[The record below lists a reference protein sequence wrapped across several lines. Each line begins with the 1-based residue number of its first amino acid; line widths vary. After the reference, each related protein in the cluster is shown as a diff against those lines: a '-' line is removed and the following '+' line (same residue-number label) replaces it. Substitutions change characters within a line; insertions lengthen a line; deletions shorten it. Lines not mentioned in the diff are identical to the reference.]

1 MPGIT
6 GIIAKT
12 PQKGHRRALDI
23 MLGGM
28 LREPFYSSGTSVHD
42 DLGVVLGWTC
52 HQGSF
57 CDCMPVTNEERNI
70 VLVLFGECFVD
81 TSIAGWLRER
91 GHRFP
96 GSDASCLVHWY
107 EERGEDLFRELNG
120 WFSGVLVD
128 LRQRTCI
135 LFNDRYGMQRIY
147 YHENKDG
154 FFFSSEAKALLALHP
169 ELRRLDERGLA
180 EQLTC
185 GCVLEDRTLFRGVS
199 LLPGA
204 SAWTFS
210 PGGRLD
216 RTAYFK
222 PQEWEEQ
229 PKLPDDQFYSR
240 LRDTFSAIVPRYT
253 RSTQRIGVS
262 LTGGLDTRMIMAHAD
277 AAPGA
282 LPCYTFGGMYRDCY
296 DVKVA
301 RKVARACGQPHEV
314 IPLNGGFL
322 SDFAAHAERTVLLSD
337 GNLEV
342 SGAPEIYVNRIAR
355 EIAPVRLTGNH
366 GSEIMRDVRFLR
378 ARPPQQPLFHRDLEP
393 YLHKAVDTYNR
404 TSSGHPLT
412 FSAFKEAPWFHVN
425 RLAVE
430 QSQVTMR
437 SPYLDNDLVELLYRA
452 SPEVRASEAT
462 TLRLIADG
470 NPRLAAIFTD
480 RGYGGTSN
488 PFVAKAARMYYE
500 LSFLS
505 EYAYDYGMPQWVA
518 SIDHLFSFLHLERL
532 FLGRHKFYHF
542 RIWYR
547 DQLSSYVKEILLDP
561 RTLARPLVNRASLET
576 VVREHTEGLRN
587 HTTAITRMLTM
598 ELVHR
603 LLVDHAPSQNT
614 EHLDADAGPVV
625 TSAGW
630 PDPVQNARVTMT
642 DDASPRDRGAFPERA
657 GDARP
662 GSPADLR

>member
-6 GIIAKT
+6 GIIANA
-12 PQKGHRRALDI
+12 PQRHHRRTLDA
-23 MLGGM
+23 MVGGM
-28 LREPFYSSGTSVHD
+28 LHEPFYTKGTYVQD
-42 DLGVVLGWTC
+42 RIGVYAGWTC
-52 HQGSF
+52 HQGSY
-57 CDCMPVTNEERNI
+57 CDCMPVMNEEGTI
-70 VLVLFGECFVD
+70 LLFLSGEIHVD
-81 TSIAGWLRER
+81 RDVTDGLKGR
-91 GHRFP
+91 GHLFTRH
-96 GSDASCLVHWY
+96 DASCLVHWY
-107 EERGEDLFRELNG
+107 EEQGERMFRELNG
-120 WFSGVLVD
+120 WFSGLLVD
-128 LRQRTCI
+128 LRLRKSI

-154 FFFSSEAKALLALHP
+154 FYFSSEAKALLAVHP

-185 GCVLEDRTLFRGVS
+185 GCVLEDRTLYRSVS

-204 SAWTFS
+204 SAWTFA

-216 RTAYFK
+216 RTTYFK

-229 PKLPDDQFYSR
+229 LKLPDDQFYSR
-240 LRDTFSAIVPRYT
+240 LRDTFSSIVPRYT

-301 RKVARACGQPHEV
+301 RKVARACNQPHEV
-314 IPLNGGFL
+314 IPLDNGFL
-322 SDFAAHAERTVLLSD
+322 RDFSSHAERTVLISD

-355 EIAPVRLTGNH
+355 EIAQVRLTGNH

-378 ARPPQQPLFHRDLEP
+378 ARPPRENLFHRDLEP
-393 YLHKAVDTYNR
+393 YLHTAVETYAR

-412 FSAFKEAPWFHVN
+412 FSAFKEAPWYHVN

-437 SPYLDNDLVELLYRA
+437 SPYLDNDLVALLYQA
-452 SPEVRASEAT
+452 SPQVRASEAT
-462 TLRLIADG
+462 ALRLIADG
-470 NPRLAAIFTD
+470 NPRLASIFTD

-488 PFVAKAARMYYE
+488 PLVARAARMYHE
-500 LSFLS
+500 LSFLA
-505 EYAYDYGMPQWVA
+505 EYAYDYGMPQWIA
-518 SIDHLFSFLHLERL
+518 SIDHLFSFLHLARL

-542 RIWYR
+542 RVWYR
-547 DQLSSYVKEILLDP
+547 DQLSSYVKEVLLDP
-561 RTLARPLVNRASLET
+561 RTLARPLMNRASLET
-576 VVREHTEGLRN
+576 MVREHTEGLCN

-598 ELVHR
+598 ELVQR
-603 LLVDHAPSQNT
+603 LFIDHAPS
-614 EHLDADAGPVV
+614 LPAGRVDADARMAATP
-625 TSAGW
+625 T
-630 PDPVQNARVTMT
+630 
-642 DDASPRDRGAFPERA
+642 
-657 GDARP
+657 
-662 GSPADLR
+662 